1 MYIPYA
7 RKLLQAFEHT
17 QADMLL
23 LDLEKSRSEFLIEVQ
38 EMRSI
43 FAKTLSDLAEKKFKT
58 IRDKRLLTGQL
69 EKMLI
74 ILKEMS
80 GHLRLKKP
88 GHTAD
93 EGHIIFI
100 FYRQHLFKNIYRRH
114 LSDYVRI
121 TGG

>member
-1 MYIPYA
+1 VYIPYA
-7 RKLLQAFEHT
+7 RQLLQAFEHT

-80 GHLRLKKP
+80 GHLRLIKP
-88 GHTAD
+88 DHTAA
-93 EGHIIFI
+93 EKQIIFI
-100 FYRQHLFKNIYRRH
+100 FYRQHLFKNIFKKH
-114 LSDYVRI
+114 LSDYFRI
-121 TGG
+121 SGN